1 MTTRKLAA
9 AGGIASAFALTAALL
24 LAPVSNSTLATA
36 AEGTPANLIDASH
49 NGSLTIHKCKAT
61 GTTKTATGK
70 EDSSAQ
76 CEPISGVEFTIQQ
89 LDFDLTTDAGWKA
102 LADESAKFETDKS
115 ALDAKVKTGGKTQ
128 KLESV
133 VGTGLA
139 KFEQLPVAAYLV
151 KETNVANA
159 KSGEQPIQVIAGA
172 PFVVTIPMTD
182 PEAQNTWMYDIH
194 VYPKN
199 SEFTATKKVSDGKAT
214 KGGTVSYTI
223 TTGVQALGEGQELDS
238 YRIYDPMHPALQFS
252 PSADNLVV
260 TAKNN
265 SAATATEEVSA
276 LTFTTDFKAT
286 VEDGNRLKI
295 ELTTDGL
302 KKVSKLAQG
311 NTQAVVVVEM
321 KNVKIADAPKAACD
335 KWAEAMTTEEAKTA
349 AKAVCEHDG
358 DAVHNWAFVLPNG
371 SYSEGGVPPTYPGED
386 PKEPGK
392 PNLPVPPG
400 PTPPDPDQPEQPLLP
415 PVPTNDEV
423 TRFGSIK
430 IVKKSSGA
438 EAKVLEGAEF
448 QISHC
453 VGENGD
459 QADEPLKFG
468 EETAKTFTTNE
479 SGEVVIDGIKLN
491 TFTNGAADKDT
502 EERFCIVETKAPAGY
517 ELLAKPVVVK
527 LDQKDNEATVNLD
540 QEIINVPKDA
550 GFHLPLTGA
559 HALLAISI
567 AGIALLLVGVV
578 LVANRRR
585 AAE

>member
-115 ALDAKVKTGGKTQ
+115 VLDSHASKTGK
-128 KLESV
+128 KEAKESADD
-133 VGTGLA
+133 GTA
-139 KFEQLPVAAYLV
+139 KFNELPVAAYLV

-238 YRIYDPMHPALQFS
+238 YRIYDPMHPALKFEANAQ
-252 PSADNLVV
+252 NLTV
-260 TAKNN
+260 TAKK
-265 SAATATEEVSA
+265 SAEAVEGDVVLNFTDDYTAQV
-276 LTFTTDFKAT
+276 DQN
-286 VEDGNRLKI
+286 NRLKI
-295 ELTTDGL
+295 ELTKAGL
-302 KKVSKLAQG
+302 KKVSALANGNAQG
-311 NTQAVVVVEM
+311 VIVVEM
-321 KNVKIADAPKAACD
+321 KNVKVGDAPKAACD
-335 KWAEAMTTEEAKTA
+335 KWAEGMQSEEAKAA

-386 PKEPGK
+386 PDQPGK

-400 PTPPDPDQPEQPLLP
+400 PTPPDPEKPEQPLLP

-453 VGENGD
+453 EGDNGD
-459 QADEPLKFG
+459 KAGEPLKFG
-468 EETAKTFTTNE
+468 ESTAKTFTTDDK
-479 SGEVVIDGIKLN
+479 GEVVIDGIKLN

-527 LDQKDNEATVNLD
+527 LDQKANEATVNLD
-540 QEIINVPKDA
+540 QEIINVPKNA